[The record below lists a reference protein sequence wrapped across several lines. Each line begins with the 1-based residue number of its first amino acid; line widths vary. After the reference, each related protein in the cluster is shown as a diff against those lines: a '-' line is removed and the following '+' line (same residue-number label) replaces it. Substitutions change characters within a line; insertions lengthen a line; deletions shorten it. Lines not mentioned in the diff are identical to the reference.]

1 MVPGSLPP
9 GQKLARLGAHLSGP
23 QLCRA
28 APHPVI
34 RELGRPVQPVGSGWA
49 VPKLGSCARNQA
61 RPRGRVQRAEAGC
74 LGGNQILV
82 SSSVPGKPVPSPQ
95 AGWVAL
101 RPADH
106 RCPCCSCCLRAASP
120 PPGAPRLPS
129 CPGHSRLSPGSQLGL
144 EMWPAFPTG
153 LPASGP
159 PVLPPGSHP
168 PVALLGPSTWRL
180 GSLAVLQGHCL

>member
-1 MVPGSLPP
+1 MPTSQGPSSAEQLPTQLLGSWA
-9 GQKLARLGAHLSGP
+9 GQCSQWGVGGRYQNLA
-23 QLCRA
+23 
-28 APHPVI
+28 
-34 RELGRPVQPVGSGWA
+34 A
-49 VPKLGSCARNQA
+49 VPETKA

-129 CPGHSRLSPGSQLGL
+129 CPGHSILSPGSQLGL
-144 EMWPAFPTG
+144 EMWPAFPIG

-159 PVLPPGSHP
+159 PVLPPESHP
-168 PVALLGPSTWRL
+168 PAALLGPSTWRL
-180 GSLAVLQGHCL
+180 RSLAVLQGHC